1 MTPELARQLHSLLR
15 EGEETERTV
24 FFSDAVFA
32 IAMTLLV
39 LDLKVTERAPT
50 EGLSHAIMEKWP
62 DFLAFVLSFV
72 LIAAV
77 WVQHHRRFKAIERYD
92 QTLQVLNLTLLLFV
106 ALIPMPTSLLFSQND
121 GSIAPQVVYASV
133 LAGCFLTLDACW
145 IYAWRAGLMTP
156 QMSPEY
162 YRRILWAGLPSGFLW
177 LASIPLSFVWPEPA
191 LVLWGLGLPTSIIL
205 GRVLSPTRVKSPT
218 ASGETPALA

>member
-1 MTPELARQLHSLLR
+1 MTPELARRLHAMLR

-39 LDLKVTERAPT
+39 LDLKVTERTPA
-50 EGLSHAIMEKWP
+50 EGLSQAIMDKWP

-106 ALIPMPTSLLFSQND
+106 ALIPMPTSLLFSRND
-121 GSIAPQVVYASV
+121 GSIGPQVLYASV

-145 IYAWRAGLMTP
+145 IYAWRAGLMAP
-156 QMSPEY
+156 PMCSEY
-162 YRRILWAGLPSGFLW
+162 HSRTLWAGLPSGLIM
-177 LASIPLSFVWPEPA
+177 LASVPISFVWPGPA
-191 LVLWGLGLPTSIIL
+191 VLMWLLSLPTSIVL
-205 GRVLSPTRVKSPT
+205 GRVLNPIRVSPSPIPAE
-218 ASGETPALA
+218 ASAVA